1 MIKQVLIRRYGQ
13 GLINVLRDEAD
24 FRKVR
29 EEMREFTGLFFEHKK
44 FRQALASPCVSKT
57 KTTNLVREVLERAA
71 ADHRTRNFILL
82 LLEKGRFE
90 LLPDILDLLPLLWN
104 DKIGAVTVE
113 AISAV
118 PLSPAQQTRLR
129 RALESREGRPVF
141 LNFSLDPELVGGLAL
156 RKGHVIYDLT
166 LRGELSRLRDILA
179 EN

>member
-1 MIKQVLIRRYGQ
+1 MIKQVLVRRYGQ

-29 EEMREFTGLFFEHKK
+29 EELRELSGLFFEHKK
-44 FRQALASPCVSKT
+44 MREILASPFMAKT
-57 KTTNLVREVLERAA
+57 KKADLVRDILNRAG
-71 ADHRTRNFILL
+71 ADRRTRNFILL

-90 LLPDILDLLPLLWN
+90 LLPEILDLLPLLWN
-104 DKIGAVTVE
+104 DRIGAVTVE
-113 AISAV
+113 ARSAV
-118 PLSPAQQTRLR
+118 PLSPAQQERLR

-141 LNFSLDPELVGGLAL
+141 LKFSLDPELVGGLAL